1 MTLGEKLKQA
11 RLDAGL
17 SQRQLCGDV
26 ITRNMLSQIENG
38 SARPSMATL
47 SYLASRLEKPVS
59 YFLEEQAVVSPN
71 LAVMEQARN
80 CCRAE
85 DWGGCMAALENYQ
98 APDEVCDNEAELMKN
113 ISCLKMA
120 RQALGEGKLPYA
132 RALLERVAQDSI
144 YYSALRRQH
153 QFLLAKAEVETEL
166 VDLDEEL
173 LLQAAAALKKS
184 DYDRCGDLLQAVKN
198 KKNTRW
204 ALLKGEACFGKGDFA
219 QAVAWYKK
227 AENEFPEKA
236 YPRLEECYRELGD
249 FKLAYEY
256 ACKQRKNS
264 CQKLSQCV

>member
-38 SARPSMATL
+38 SARPSMDTL

-85 DWGGCMAALENYQ
+85 DWGGCMAALEAYQ
-98 APDEVCDNEAELMKN
+98 APDEVCDSEAGLMKN

-153 QFLLAKAEVETEL
+153 LQLLAQAGMETAL
-166 VDLDEEL
+166 PNLDEEL
-173 LLQAAAALKKS
+173 LIQGTYALKQEEF
-184 DYDRCGDLLQAVKN
+184 DRCEDLLQAVKD

-219 QAVAWYKK
+219 QAVTWYQK

-256 ACKQRKNS
+256 ACKQR
-264 CQKLSQCV
+264 

>member
-11 RLDAGL
+11 RLDAGF

-38 SARPSMATL
+38 SARPSMDTL
-47 SYLASRLEKPVS
+47 SYLASRLGKSVS

-80 CCRAE
+80 CCQAE
-85 DWGGCMAALENYQ
+85 DWGGCMAALETYQ
-98 APDEVCDNEAELMKN
+98 SPDTVCDSEAGLMKN

-132 RALLERVAQDSI
+132 RALLEQVAQDSI
-144 YYSALRRQH
+144 YYSALQRQH
-153 QFLLAKAEVETEL
+153 LQLLAQAGMETAL
-166 VDLDEEL
+166 PNLDEEL
-173 LLQAAAALKKS
+173 LIQGTYALKQE
-184 DYDRCGDLLQAVKN
+184 DFDRCEDLLQAVKD
-198 KKNTRW
+198 KENTQW

-236 YPRLEECYRELGD
+236 YPRLESCYRELGD

-256 ACKQRKNS
+256 ACKQR
-264 CQKLSQCV
+264 

>member
-38 SARPSMATL
+38 SARPSMDTL

-85 DWGGCMAALENYQ
+85 DWGGCMAALETYQ
-98 APDEVCDNEAELMKN
+98 SPDTVCDSEAELMKN

-184 DYDRCGDLLQAVKN
+184 DYDRCGDLLQAVKD

-256 ACKQRKNS
+256 ACKQR
-264 CQKLSQCV
+264 

>member
-85 DWGGCMAALENYQ
+85 DWGGCMAALETYQ
-98 APDEVCDNEAELMKN
+98 SPDTVCDSEAELMKN

-153 QFLLAKAEVETEL
+153 QFLLAKAEVETEP

-184 DYDRCGDLLQAVKN
+184 DYDRCGDLLQAVKD

-219 QAVAWYKK
+219 QAVAWYQK

-256 ACKQRKNS
+256 ACKQR
-264 CQKLSQCV
+264 